1 MPTEDGARLRP
12 PYAALGIAGVVV
24 ATVFAA
30 VAAVA
35 AKPATQAAPAP
46 NDRQESTSVT
56 PTTSKPV
63 VAVPPQASNDA
74 VVTSVSQKP
83 TTTTTTKKTTT
94 TTTTLQVPPPQQPP
108 PGPAPKQKPI
118 PRFIADN
125 CPGQRCGFDASGS
138 LDPDG
143 SIIYYA
149 WSFGDGTGVDGSRQ
163 VAPSHQYPP
172 QAKTY
177 SVTLL
182 VMDNE
187 GQTSSVT
194 KSVTVS

>member
-56 PTTSKPV
+56 PTTSKAV
-63 VAVPPQASNDA
+63 VAVPPPASNDA
-74 VVTSVSQKP
+74 VVTSTSQKP

-94 TTTTLQVPPPQQPP
+94 TSTTSQQQTLPQPP
-108 PGPAPKQKPI
+108 PGPAPRQKPN

-125 CPGQRCGFDASGS
+125 CPGLKCGFDASGS
-138 LDPDG
+138 VDPDG

-149 WSFGDGTGVDGSRQ
+149 WSFGDGDGVDGSRQ
-163 VAPSHQYPP
+163 VAPAHQYRDP
-172 QAKTY
+172 KTY

>member
-1 MPTEDGARLRP
+1 MPTEDSTRLRP
-12 PYAALGIAGVVV
+12 AYAALGVTGVLV

-35 AKPATQAAPAP
+35 AKPEKAAAPAP
-46 NDRQESTSVT
+46 DGRPDSTVSVT
-56 PTTSKPV
+56 ATTKDTAV
-63 VAVPPQASNDA
+63 VAVPPPASNNA
-74 VVTSVSQKP
+74 VVTSTKP
-83 TTTTTTKKTTT
+83 AKPAT
-94 TTTTLQVPPPQQPP
+94 TTTTLQVPTPQQPP

-118 PRFIADN
+118 PRFTADN
-125 CPGQRCGFDASGS
+125 CPSQKCGFDGSASF
-138 LDPDG
+138 DPDG

-149 WSFGDGTGVDGSRQ
+149 WSFGDGQGVDGSRQ
-163 VAPSHQYPP
+163 VVPSHDYPP
-172 QAKTY
+172 QPRTY

-194 KSVTVS
+194 KTVTVS